1 MLIRT
6 SMVAAALVLSGCGSD
21 PASMPVTD
29 TAAQSDPSQV
39 EDLSQIELDFLAQDE
54 EFETMSGLIYQVMI
68 PAEGPKP
75 NVDSVVTVNYVG
87 TLTDGTIFDSS
98 FSRGE
103 PATFELSNTIEG
115 FQEGIQLMSVG
126 SRYRF
131 TMPSDIAYGEQGVGE
146 IIGPGDTL
154 IFEVELLEI
163 NSN

>member
-6 SMVAAALVLSGCGSD
+6 SIIAAVLLLSGCGSD
-21 PASMPVTD
+21 PASMPAAD
-29 TAAQSDPSQV
+29 TTAQSDPSQA
-39 EDLSQIELDFLAQDE
+39 ELDAIARDE
-54 EFETMSGLIYQVMI
+54 EFETISGLIYQVMI

-75 NVDSVVTVNYVG
+75 NAGSVVTVNYVG
-87 TLTDGTIFDSS
+87 TLLDGTIFDSS
-98 FSRGE
+98 YSRGE
-103 PATFELSNTIEG
+103 PATFELSKTIAG
-115 FQEGIQLMSVG
+115 FEEGIQLMSVG

-131 TMPSDIAYGEQGVGE
+131 TMPSYLAYGDQGVGQ